1 VGGLAGVGAGGAVG
15 STGGGRAGGPGGPLP
30 ARQGALDAAIL
41 AVVSAAAP
49 AVGRTRAVEILR
61 GGRSQAVRRHAYDG
75 LPLYGAFGDL
85 PASEVL
91 ARVDA
96 LLAAG
101 RLLSTR
107 GPYPKLRVPEARAA

>member
-1 VGGLAGVGAGGAVG
+1 M
-15 STGGGRAGGPGGPLP
+15 P

>member
-1 VGGLAGVGAGGAVG
+1 VPCCDVCAPELVPAPPRVRGLAVAAGGVG
-15 STGGGRAGGPGGPLP
+15 PGE
-30 ARQGALDAAIL
+30 LDAAI
-41 AVVSAAAP
+41 AEVVASARP
-49 AVGRTRAVEILR
+49 TVGRTRAVEILR

-85 PASEVL
+85 SAGDVL